1 MQAYTSTFERSE
13 KKYLLSGGQY
23 TQLMKALE
31 EYTLPGTYGNTDV
44 YTIYYDTPDFL
55 LVRRSIE
62 KPVFK
67 EKLRLRTYGPPGDHD
82 IAYIEMKRKY
92 NKTVYKRRIAM
103 PYREALEFLRT
114 PGTDSQIAREIGYM
128 LNFYPQIQ
136 PAMSMTYSRTSLIG
150 QEDPTLR
157 ITFDSNV
164 RWRTD
169 PIDLAVPAAGSPLLE
184 KGWQIM
190 ELKFIGALPLW
201 LVRLLSR
208 VSCFPIPFSKYGK
221 AYEAML
227 NSTI

>member
-13 KKYLLSGGQY
+13 KKYLLSVGQY
-23 TQLMKALE
+23 GQLINVLQ
-31 EYTLPGTYGNTDV
+31 EYTLPDAYGNTDI

-67 EKLRLRTYGPPGDHD
+67 EKLRLRTYGRPEDHD
-82 IAYIEMKRKY
+82 TAYIEMKRKY

-114 PGTDSQIAREIGYM
+114 PENDSQIAREIGYM
-128 LNFYPQIQ
+128 LDFYPQIQ
-136 PAMSMTYSRTSLIG
+136 PAISMTYSRISLIG
-150 QEDPTLR
+150 QEDPNLR

-164 RWRTD
+164 RWRTN
-169 PIDLAVPAAGSPLLE
+169 PIDLAIPAAGTPLLE
-184 KGWQIM
+184 DGWKIM
-190 ELKFIGALPLW
+190 ELKFVGALPLW
-201 LVRLLSR
+201 LVRLLSE
-208 VSCFPIPFSKYGK
+208 VSCFPVPFSKYGK